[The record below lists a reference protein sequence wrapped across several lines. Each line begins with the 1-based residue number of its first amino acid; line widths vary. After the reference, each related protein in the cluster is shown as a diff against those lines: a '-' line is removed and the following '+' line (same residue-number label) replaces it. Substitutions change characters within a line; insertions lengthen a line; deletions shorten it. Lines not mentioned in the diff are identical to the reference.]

1 MFMFRPL
8 AAAIVASMADGTL
21 GFFAERAIRRLLM
34 VPGIPGKLGG
44 GSECCN
50 EPARM
55 AAAAAAACC
64 PEPEALPSPAEDD
77 EETLKPL
84 EDVLTSLPAPFSAVD
99 EEADTPLR
107 PDSPLLLR
115 SISAAELLSLVLFAK
130 KSFGLRVISAEEK
143 EETYVY

>member
-1 MFMFRPL
+1 M
-8 AAAIVASMADGTL
+8 
-21 GFFAERAIRRLLM
+21 RRLLM

-44 GSECCN
+44 GSECCK

-55 AAAAAAACC
+55 AAAAAAAEPGCWT
-64 PEPEALPSPAEDD
+64 EPEAAPPEAPLSPAEDE
-77 EETLKPL
+77 EETLNPL
-84 EDVLTSLPAPFSAVD
+84 EDVLTSLPAAVPFSVVD

-107 PDSPLLLR
+107 LDSVLLLR

-143 EETYVY
+143 EEETYIH